1 MHHSSL
7 VIAVLGAVVM
17 LGCPPPPKA
26 PDRAPPAPQILAFT
40 ASTNE
45 VAAGSTV
52 TLQWETRDATSVQ
65 LTEANKGLVSGVDA
79 ALTAGSVPVVVD
91 QNTLFILTA
100 RNDRGVRE
108 SAVVQVAVN
117 EGPRG
122 VLFVST
128 PRQIAAGESSVLAW
142 FAIGAK
148 ELEIHDERGNA
159 LDLGA
164 QLERGSVKVSP
175 TATTA
180 YRLIVDGDEYEAQVD
195 VNPRVSLFTATPA
208 AAIPGQPLTLR
219 WQTSGAS
226 RVMLSSA
233 EDGALASEADPAKV
247 ADGSFTLDV
256 PKSLD
261 RAAVLT
267 FTLRAEGALA
277 ESFTEQ
283 KLTVSVEGQPK
294 ITEFQVPEY
303 AREGRTFTI
312 SWKTSGADSVE
323 LLRNGVTFYRSLDL
337 ASAAVGGIEIETPAA
352 DETYQLR
359 AIHSRGGE
367 ALSAIEN
374 VDPVGAPTVSVFE
387 TAPAHI
393 ANGGD
398 PITLTWNVPSA
409 RNVRIR
415 VKDSFI
421 VTERT
426 GPAAESG
433 TIQVYP
439 NEDTEWVL
447 EADNGLGET
456 LSAGPLSAAVA
467 GPAGLVYTPNRAVP
481 AGTPLTVTAASFSG
495 AIAITGV
502 PHSNVLHNEAGEAF
516 IDISLTG
523 DDTFYTGPNFTNKE
537 ITLPEIFTTA
547 IYGVPVST
555 KIITININ
563 GWMMFGKPTVSAAG
577 TDLREPL
584 PSPRLDPLALAP
596 FWEDLSTEDNTAIFY
611 QLDWAKG
618 ARRLIVQW
626 NSAKW
631 GGPGGPRLTFQ
642 VQIYS
647 TGKVVYAY
655 GSVNNVPLATPSIGV
670 INGDG
675 RAAVTAP
682 VRPVDG
688 DTFTFFGTA
697 PLPVT
702 FPAPPGKISPQVN
715 VGTDGFINVDLAPSI
730 IPAGQFVISE
740 VNANP
745 PASVANGQW
754 IELENKTATPFDLD
768 GWELDFGGGNVH
780 TLSAANGATEIPAN
794 GRLVLAQSDVL
805 GNGVSA
811 DYVYGQAFSMPAGG
825 GTMAV
830 GLLGGT
836 YALLDFGSVVPGYS
850 VQRGAITSDPSRL
863 VETGVTEMLCTARH
877 ANAYGTNQYG
887 TPGQANSPCPVYR
900 YAGSTTITAFEALSS
915 SPTAGKVAFT
925 GSPNESIDEITL
937 PVPVRYGGQP
947 YSKLWVSTN
956 GFISLDAIAC
966 TSSSNCLY
974 GNKTSLN
981 PGAVDSGLI
990 APYWDDLIANAGGG
1004 IWWDRKVPG
1013 LAPNDGYTVVSWE
1026 DFKHDTSSF
1035 TGSLNF
1041 QVRFYDTGDIEFVFG
1056 TMSGSNTTLPRGSSA
1071 TTWLEDPTG
1080 LVAFKVNTNSTTAP
1094 GIRPMTAYRFVH
1106 E

>member
-1 MHHSSL
+1 MHRSSL
-7 VIAVLGAVVM
+7 VIAVLGAVVL

-26 PDRAPPAPQILAFT
+26 PDPVPPAPRVLAFS
-40 ASTNE
+40 ASADE

-65 LTEANKGLVSGVDA
+65 LSEANKGLVSGVDS

-91 QNTLFILTA
+91 QTTLFILTA

-108 SAVVQVAVN
+108 SAVVHVAVK
-117 EGPRG
+117 EGPRS
-122 VLFVST
+122 VLFVAT
-128 PRQIAAGESSVLAW
+128 PQQIAAGESSVLAW
-142 FAIGAK
+142 SAIGAK

-164 QLERGSVKVSP
+164 QLASGSVKVSP

-180 YRLIVDGDEYEAQVD
+180 YRLTADGDEYEAQVE
-195 VNPRVSLFTATPA
+195 VNPRVSLFSATPA

-226 RVMLSSA
+226 RITVSSVG
-233 EDGALASEADPAKV
+233 EGVLASETDPAKV
-247 ADGSFTLDV
+247 SDGSFALELPST
-256 PKSLD
+256 LD

-267 FTLRAEGALA
+267 FTLRAEGASA

-283 KLTVSVEGQPK
+283 KLTVNVEGQPK
-294 ITEFQVPEY
+294 ITDFQVPAY

-323 LLRNGVTFYRSLDL
+323 LLRNGVLFFRSLDL
-337 ASAAVGGIEIETPAA
+337 ASAAAGQVEIETPAA
-352 DETYQLR
+352 DEKYQLR
-359 AIHSRGGE
+359 ATHSRGGE

-387 TAPAHI
+387 SGPDHI

-398 PITLTWNVPSA
+398 PITLTWSVPNA

-421 VTERT
+421 VTQET
-426 GPAAESG
+426 GPDAESG
-433 TIQVYP
+433 TIQAYP

-456 LSAGPLSAAVA
+456 ISAGPLSGAVA
-467 GPAGLVYTPNRAVP
+467 GPAGLVYSPTRDVP
-481 AGTPLTVTAASFSG
+481 AGTPVTVTAATFSG
-495 AIAITGV
+495 ATAITGV
-502 PHSNVLHNEAGEAF
+502 PHSDVLHNAAGEAF
-516 IDISLTG
+516 VDISVTG
-523 DDTFYTGPNFTNKE
+523 EDANYSTSNFTNKK
-537 ITLPEIFTTA
+537 ITLPEVFTTA

-555 KIITININ
+555 NLITVNVN
-563 GWMMFGKPTVSAAG
+563 GWMLLGDATVNGAG
-577 TDLREPL
+577 TDVWEPL

-596 FWEDLSTEDNTAIFY
+596 FWEDLRGDIGTNTYF

-626 NSAKW
+626 DGPKW
-631 GGPGGPRLTFQ
+631 GGNSGPRITFQ
-642 VQIYS
+642 VQVYS

-655 GSVNNVPLATPSIGV
+655 RTVDNAPGATPSIGV

-682 VRPVDG
+682 VRPADG
-688 DTFTFFGTA
+688 DTFTFFGPA

-702 FPAPPGKISPQVN
+702 FPAPPAKITPQVQ
-715 VGTDGFINVDLAPSI
+715 VGTDGFINVDLAPAI
-730 IPAGQFVISE
+730 LPPGQFVISE

-745 PASVANGQW
+745 PASVTDGQW
-754 IELENKTATPFDLD
+754 IELENKTATPLDLD

-780 TLSAANGATEIPAN
+780 TLSAANGAMVIPAN
-794 GRLVLAQSDVL
+794 GRLVLAQSAVL
-805 GNGVSA
+805 GDGVSA
-811 DYVYGQAFSMPAGG
+811 DYVYGSGFSMPAGG
-825 GTMAV
+825 GTVGV
-830 GLLGGT
+830 GLLGGA
-836 YALLDFGSVVPGYS
+836 YAVFDFGSAVPGYS

-863 VETGVTEMLCTARH
+863 LVTGTTEMICTARH
-877 ANAYGTNQYG
+877 ANAYGTGQYG
-887 TPGQANSPCPVYR
+887 TPGQANSTCPVYR
-900 YAGSTTITAFEALSS
+900 YAGGTTITTFEALSS
-915 SPTAGKVAFT
+915 NPTAAKVAFT

-937 PVPVRYGGQP
+937 QVPVRYGGQP

-956 GFISLDAIAC
+956 GFISLDEIAC
-966 TSSSNCLY
+966 SSSTNCLWS
-974 GNKTSLN
+974 NKTSLN
-981 PGAVDSGLI
+981 PSAVDSGLI
-990 APYWDDLIANAGGG
+990 APFWDDLFANAAGG
-1004 IWWDRKVPG
+1004 IWWARREPG

-1026 DFKHDTSSF
+1026 DFRHDTTGF

-1056 TMSGSNTTLPRGSSA
+1056 TMNGSTANLTRGSSA

-1080 LVAFKVNTNSTTAP
+1080 LFAYSVNRSSTSP
-1094 GIRPMTAYRFVH
+1094 GISPMTAYRFVH